1 MLLSAAFQSV
11 IADGIHDF
19 LKISVCANVVFDREP
34 HPSRTCKRSFLF
46 APWADLVQ
54 TGCSA
59 FPFYTPTKP
68 LIRLHINTKLFYFLN
83 YIIFLYFRYL

>member
-1 MLLSAAFQSV
+1 MLLSAEFQSV

-59 FPFYTPTKP
+59 FPTKP

-83 YIIFLYFRYL
+83 YNNFFIF